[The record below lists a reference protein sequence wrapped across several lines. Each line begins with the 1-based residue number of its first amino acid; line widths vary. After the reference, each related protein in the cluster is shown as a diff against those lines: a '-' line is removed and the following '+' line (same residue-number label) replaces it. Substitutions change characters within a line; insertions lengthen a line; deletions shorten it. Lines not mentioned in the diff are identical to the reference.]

1 MIHIKKILKTKE
13 KDYVYLKTQ
22 TINLSL
28 VD

>member
-1 MIHIKKILKTKE
+1 MVHIKKILKTTE

-22 TINLSL
+22 TINLPL

>member
-1 MIHIKKILKTKE
+1 MVHIKKILKTKE